1 MGDDGHG
8 KSITIPGVLLTKE
21 DGEILKTFYRNNKEK
36 INSNPIILE
45 VDFEMETSDNL
56 VTLDVYFE
64 SNDFNMLRLLRDI
77 YFHDYFYYL
86 KDSIKFTPRFVTYV
100 HPQYNFTEFN
110 DVKSKDCIAGGRYC
124 ATSRDSKITGKD
136 VIKQNLKMKCA
147 YEKSSEG
154 NEDTY
159 YAKFLAY
166 IDLFYSACCDAT
178 KQDYFSEACSA
189 INLQFAGYDIT
200 KINECYANGFSPAGI
215 SFLYILFMSLRNDF
229 GVNFYLLYLIDYIIL
244 FFSFLMSYANARG
257 L

>member
-8 KSITIPGVLLTKE
+8 KSITIPGVLLSKE
-21 DGEILKTFYRNNKEK
+21 DGEILKTFYRNNKENK
-36 INSNPIILE
+36 NPIILE
-45 VDFEMETSDNL
+45 IDFEMETSDNM

-77 YFHDYFYYL
+77 YYHNYFYHL

-124 ATSRDSKITGKD
+124 ASSKDGKVTGKD

-147 YEKSSEG
+147 YEISSVE
-154 NEDTY
+154 NKDTDDTNY
-159 YAKFLAY
+159 SKFLKY
-166 IDLFYSACCDAT
+166 IYLFYSACIDPS

-189 INLQFAGYDIT
+189 INLQSAGYDIS

-215 SFLYILFMSLRNDF
+215 YLFEFILFKNTFIYFAMLKLF
-229 GVNFYLLYLIDYIIL
+229 IEKFFFIFLI
-244 FFSFLMSYANARG
+244 FNATAYTK
-257 L
+257 